1 MKSLGM
7 AIMPWSSNHFLSI
20 ENPFHGRNLKLQNKS
35 SKRVHCYKM
44 ATAMDASAIQG
55 GLNADLRT
63 ESLGTGKIPKIVHQ
77 GWLKK
82 KGNFDPIDVLQKILL

>member
-1 MKSLGM
+1 
-7 AIMPWSSNHFLSI
+7 
-20 ENPFHGRNLKLQNKS
+20 
-35 SKRVHCYKM
+35 M

-55 GLNADLRT
+55 GLNADLRS

-82 KGNFDPIDVLQKILL
+82 KGIFEPINVFKITKQ